1 VSDLP
6 ESSTPGCACDGPCPE
21 CPSGKPRKSCSLC
34 EGTGKLCCEFPCWQ
48 RVGLTSEPCCPGCAP
63 LDDPAPEPMATVT
76 SLAGSP
82 SGKETP
88 EQDPHFRCVVCQDEG
103 YVDVPD
109 PRETPT
115 YESGPYAVRK
125 PCEACAGKETPE

>member
-1 VSDLP
+1 MADELCAKCGAPVRRGPSDPLARLCP
-6 ESSTPGCACDGPCPE
+6 AHMREAIANTPPFADGKDTGSTPGCACDGPCPE

-88 EQDPHFRCVVCQDEG
+88 EQDP
-103 YVDVPD
+103 
-109 PRETPT
+109 
-115 YESGPYAVRK
+115 
-125 PCEACAGKETPE
+125 PE